1 MKNENILEKTL
12 NLIQNKNQ
20 LYILF
25 FLSLIGVFVELL
37 SIAAVIPVVVFLIEE
52 NPIEKFQFLNHLFT
66 FFSISSKEQIISYC
80 LFLIVIVYFLRFLF
94 LIFLNYYKNLFSYN
108 LNVNLKSELVDKY
121 LSQNYSYF
129 FNQNSSKFTKNIIV
143 EVSQFSGN
151 VVGSIFHILID
162 LFVITTVFISLI
174 FYQPL
179 ITIIIALFLI
189 LIDFVLNIFSKNM
202 IAKWGKQRFDLD
214 ESFMKLIL
222 EIFNSIREIK
232 IFGAK
237 KNFVNNFKKTFKPL
251 GFLNVKQQTYY
262 IVIRQTYEM
271 ITLFAFCVL
280 VFYLSNKNLS
290 NEQIL
295 TIIGIFAIS
304 AFRLLPL
311 FNRLLLAIQDL
322 KFYLPSV
329 NHLNDELT
337 QLNELDNFNKILY
350 KNKKFENRLELK
362 NINYSYSK
370 DKIIIQ
376 NLNFQLN
383 KNDKIGI
390 YGKSGSGKST
400 LVDLIFGLI
409 NPDSGSIFIDNIKLD
424 KNIKIFDYKL
434 GYISQNC
441 YLLDDTVKRNVAFG
455 LKDDEIDQ
463 NRVLKSL
470 KIAQLEDWLKETKD
484 GMNTIIGENG
494 KKISGGER
502 QRIGIA
508 RTLYF
513 EADIIVL
520 DEPTS
525 SLDEITSKNFLNVLN
540 ALNDKTLIII
550 SHNKDTLSSCKKIFE
565 MKNGNLYEQN

>member
-1 MKNENILEKTL
+1 MKNKNTFEKSL
-12 NLIQNKNQ
+12 FLIQNKNQ

-37 SIAAVIPVVVFLIEE
+37 SIAAVIPAVVFLIEE
-52 NPIEKFQFLNHLFT
+52 NPIEKFQFLNHIFVY
-66 FFSISSKEQIISYC
+66 FSISSKEQIISYS

-143 EVSQFSGN
+143 EVSRFSGN

-162 LFVITTVFISLI
+162 LFVITTVLISLI
-174 FYQPL
+174 FYQPF

-189 LIDFVLNIFSKNM
+189 LIGFILNGFSKNM
-202 IAKWGKQRFDLD
+202 IARWGKERFNLD

-222 EIFNSIREIK
+222 ETFNSIREIK

-280 VFYLSNKNLS
+280 VFYLSNKNFS
-290 NEQIL
+290 NEEIL
-295 TIIGIFAIS
+295 TIIGVFAIS

-329 NHLNDELT
+329 NHLHDELIN
-337 QLNELDNFNKILY
+337 LNKLKNLNKTLN
-350 KNKKFENRLELK
+350 KNKKFENSFELK
-362 NINYSYSK
+362 NINYSYDK
-370 DKIIIQ
+370 DKLIIE

-383 KNDKIGI
+383 KNDKVGI
-390 YGKSGSGKST
+390 FGKSGSGKST
-400 LVDLIFGLI
+400 LVDLIFGLLS
-409 NPDSGSIFIDNIKLD
+409 PDTGNIFIDNR
-424 KNIKIFDYKL
+424 KIDSDNDIFNYKL

-441 YLLDDTVKRNVAFG
+441 YLLDDTVKRNIAFG
-455 LKDDEIDQ
+455 LKDEEIDE
-463 NRVLKSL
+463 NRVLEII
-470 KIAQLEDWLKETKD
+470 KIAQLDSWLNETKD
-484 GMNTIIGENG
+484 GLNTIIGENG

-502 QRIGIA
+502 QRLGIA

-513 EADIIVL
+513 ESDIIVL

-525 SLDEITSKNFLNVLN
+525 SLDETTTKKFLNVLN
-540 ALNDKTLIII
+540 SLTNKTLIII
-550 SHNKDTLSSCKKIFE
+550 SHQKDTLSICNKIFE
-565 MKNGNLYEQN
+565 MKNGNLNEQN

>member
-1 MKNENILEKTL
+1 MKNKNTFEKSL
-12 NLIQNKNQ
+12 FLIQNKNQ
-20 LYILF
+20 LYTLF
-25 FLSLIGVFVELL
+25 FFSLIGVFVELL
-37 SIAAVIPVVVFLIEE
+37 SIAAVIPAVVFLIEE
-52 NPIEKFQFLNHLFT
+52 NPLEKFQFLNNMFIY
-66 FFSISSKEQIISYC
+66 FSISSKEQIISYS

-143 EVSQFSGN
+143 EVSRFSGN
-151 VVGSIFHILID
+151 VVGSLFHILID
-162 LFVITTVFISLI
+162 LFVITTVLISLI

-179 ITIIIALFLI
+179 ITMIIALFLI
-189 LIDFVLNIFSKNM
+189 LIGFMLNGFSKNM
-202 IAKWGKQRFDLD
+202 IAGWGKERFNLD
-214 ESFMKLIL
+214 ETFMKLIL
-222 EIFNSIREIK
+222 ETFNSIREIK

-262 IVIRQTYEM
+262 IFIRQTYEM

-280 VFYLSNKNLS
+280 VFYLSNKNFT

-295 TIIGIFAIS
+295 TIIGVFAIS

-322 KFYLPSV
+322 KFYLPSI
-329 NHLNDELT
+329 NHLHDELT
-337 QLNELDNFNKILY
+337 NLNKLNNLKKNFN
-350 KNKKFENRLELK
+350 KNKKFENSFELK
-362 NINYSYSK
+362 NINYSYDK
-370 DKIIIQ
+370 DKPIIE
-376 NLNFQLN
+376 NLNFYLN

-390 YGKSGSGKST
+390 FGKSGSGKST
-400 LVDLIFGLI
+400 LVDLIFGLLSPASGNI
-409 NPDSGSIFIDNIKLD
+409 YIDSHKIDEENDIFE
-424 KNIKIFDYKL
+424 YKL

-441 YLLDDTVKRNVAFG
+441 YLLDDTVKRNIAFG
-455 LKDDEIDQ
+455 LKDEEIDE
-463 NRVLKSL
+463 NRVLEII
-470 KIAQLEDWLKETKD
+470 KIAQLDSWLNETKH
-484 GMNTIIGENG
+484 GLNTIIGENG

-502 QRIGIA
+502 QRLGIA

-513 EADIIVL
+513 ESDIIVL

-525 SLDEITSKNFLNVLN
+525 SLDEATTKKFLNVLN
-540 ALNDKTLIII
+540 SLKNKTLIII
-550 SHNKDTLSSCKKIFE
+550 SHQKDTLSICNRIFE
-565 MKNGNLYEQN
+565 MKNGCLNEQN

>member
-1 MKNENILEKTL
+1 MKNKNTFEKSL
-12 NLIQNKNQ
+12 FLIQNKNQ

-37 SIAAVIPVVVFLIEE
+37 SIAAVIPAVVFLIEE
-52 NPIEKFQFLNHLFT
+52 NPIEKFQFLNHIFVY
-66 FFSISSKEQIISYC
+66 FSISSKEQIISYS

-143 EVSQFSGN
+143 EVSRFSGN

-162 LFVITTVFISLI
+162 LFVITTVLISLI
-174 FYQPL
+174 FYQPF

-189 LIDFVLNIFSKNM
+189 LIGFILNGFSKNM
-202 IAKWGKQRFDLD
+202 IARWGKERFNLD

-222 EIFNSIREIK
+222 ETFNSIREIK

-280 VFYLSNKNLS
+280 VFYLSNKNFS

-295 TIIGIFAIS
+295 TIIGVFAIS

-329 NHLNDELT
+329 NHLHDELIN
-337 QLNELDNFNKILY
+337 LNKLKNLNKTLN
-350 KNKKFENRLELK
+350 KNKKFENSFELK
-362 NINYSYSK
+362 NINYSYDK
-370 DKIIIQ
+370 DKLIIE

-383 KNDKIGI
+383 KNDKVGI
-390 YGKSGSGKST
+390 FGKSGSGKST
-400 LVDLIFGLI
+400 LVDLIFGLLS
-409 NPDSGSIFIDNIKLD
+409 PDTGNIFIDNR
-424 KNIKIFDYKL
+424 KIDSDNDIFNYKL

-441 YLLDDTVKRNVAFG
+441 YLLDDTVKRNIAFG
-455 LKDDEIDQ
+455 LKDEEIDE
-463 NRVLKSL
+463 NRVLEII
-470 KIAQLEDWLKETKD
+470 KIAQLDGWLNETKD
-484 GMNTIIGENG
+484 GLNTIIGENG

-502 QRIGIA
+502 QRLGIA

-513 EADIIVL
+513 ESDIIVL

-525 SLDEITSKNFLNVLN
+525 SLDETTTKKFLNVLN
-540 ALNDKTLIII
+540 SLTNKTLIII
-550 SHNKDTLSSCKKIFE
+550 SHQKDTLSICNKIFE
-565 MKNGNLYEQN
+565 MKNGNLNEQN

>member
-1 MKNENILEKTL
+1 MKNKNTFEKSL
-12 NLIQNKNQ
+12 FLIQNKNQ
-20 LYILF
+20 LYTLF
-25 FLSLIGVFVELL
+25 FFSLIGVFVELL
-37 SIAAVIPVVVFLIEE
+37 SIAAVIPAVVFLIEE
-52 NPIEKFQFLNHLFT
+52 NPLEKFQFLNNMFIY
-66 FFSISSKEQIISYC
+66 FSISSKEQIISYS

-143 EVSQFSGN
+143 EVSRFSGN
-151 VVGSIFHILID
+151 VVGSLFHILID
-162 LFVITTVFISLI
+162 LFVITTVLISLI

-179 ITIIIALFLI
+179 ITMIIALFLI
-189 LIDFVLNIFSKNM
+189 LIGFMLNGFSKNM
-202 IAKWGKQRFDLD
+202 IAGWGKERFNLD
-214 ESFMKLIL
+214 ETFMKLIL
-222 EIFNSIREIK
+222 ETFNSIREIK

-262 IVIRQTYEM
+262 IFIRQTYEM

-280 VFYLSNKNLS
+280 VFYLSNKNFT

-295 TIIGIFAIS
+295 TIIGVFAIS

-322 KFYLPSV
+322 KFYLPSI
-329 NHLNDELT
+329 NHLHDELT
-337 QLNELDNFNKILY
+337 NLNKLNNLKKNFN
-350 KNKKFENRLELK
+350 KNKKFENSFELK
-362 NINYSYSK
+362 NINYSYDK
-370 DKIIIQ
+370 DKPIIE
-376 NLNFQLN
+376 NLNFYLN

-390 YGKSGSGKST
+390 FGKSGSGKST
-400 LVDLIFGLI
+400 LVDIIFGLLSPASGNI
-409 NPDSGSIFIDNIKLD
+409 YIDSHKIDEENDIFE
-424 KNIKIFDYKL
+424 YKL

-441 YLLDDTVKRNVAFG
+441 YLLDDTVKRNIAFG
-455 LKDDEIDQ
+455 LKDEEIDE
-463 NRVLKSL
+463 NRVLEII
-470 KIAQLEDWLKETKD
+470 KIAQLDSWLNETKY
-484 GMNTIIGENG
+484 GLNTIIGENG

-502 QRIGIA
+502 QRLGIA

-513 EADIIVL
+513 ESDIIVL

-525 SLDEITSKNFLNVLN
+525 SLDEATTKKFLNVLN
-540 ALNDKTLIII
+540 SLKNKTLIII
-550 SHNKDTLSSCKKIFE
+550 SHQKDTLSICNRIFE
-565 MKNGNLYEQN
+565 MKNGCLNEQN

>member
-1 MKNENILEKTL
+1 MKNKNTFEKSL
-12 NLIQNKNQ
+12 FLIQNKNQ
-20 LYILF
+20 LYTLF
-25 FLSLIGVFVELL
+25 FFSLIGVFVELL
-37 SIAAVIPVVVFLIEE
+37 SIAAVIPAVVFLIEE
-52 NPIEKFQFLNHLFT
+52 NPLEKFQFLNNMFIY
-66 FFSISSKEQIISYC
+66 FSISSKEQIISYS

-143 EVSQFSGN
+143 EVSRFSGN
-151 VVGSIFHILID
+151 VVGSLFHILID
-162 LFVITTVFISLI
+162 LFVITTVLISLI

-179 ITIIIALFLI
+179 ITMIIALFLI
-189 LIDFVLNIFSKNM
+189 LIGFMLNGFSKNM
-202 IAKWGKQRFDLD
+202 IAGWGKERFNLD
-214 ESFMKLIL
+214 ETFMKLIL
-222 EIFNSIREIK
+222 ETFNSIREIK

-262 IVIRQTYEM
+262 IFIRQTYEM

-280 VFYLSNKNLS
+280 VFYLSNKNFT

-295 TIIGIFAIS
+295 TIIGVFAIS

-322 KFYLPSV
+322 KFYLPSI
-329 NHLNDELT
+329 NHLHDELT
-337 QLNELDNFNKILY
+337 NLNKLNNLKKNFN
-350 KNKKFENRLELK
+350 KNKKFENSFELK
-362 NINYSYSK
+362 NINYSYDK
-370 DKIIIQ
+370 DKPIIE
-376 NLNFQLN
+376 NLNFYLN

-390 YGKSGSGKST
+390 FGKSGSGKST
-400 LVDLIFGLI
+400 LVDIIFGLLSPASGNI
-409 NPDSGSIFIDNIKLD
+409 YIDSHKIDEENDIFE
-424 KNIKIFDYKL
+424 YKL

-441 YLLDDTVKRNVAFG
+441 YLLDDTVKRNIAFG
-455 LKDDEIDQ
+455 LKDEEIDE
-463 NRVLKSL
+463 NRVLEII
-470 KIAQLEDWLKETKD
+470 KIAQLDSWLNETKH
-484 GMNTIIGENG
+484 GLNTIIGENG

-502 QRIGIA
+502 QRLGIA

-513 EADIIVL
+513 ESDIIVL

-525 SLDEITSKNFLNVLN
+525 SLDEATTKKFLNVLN
-540 ALNDKTLIII
+540 SLKNKTLIII
-550 SHNKDTLSSCKKIFE
+550 SHQKDTLSICNRIFE
-565 MKNGNLYEQN
+565 MKNGCLNEQN

>member
-1 MKNENILEKTL
+1 MKNKNTFEKSL
-12 NLIQNKNQ
+12 FLIQNKNQ
-20 LYILF
+20 LYTLF
-25 FLSLIGVFVELL
+25 FFSLIGVFVELL
-37 SIAAVIPVVVFLIEE
+37 SIAAVIPAVVFLIEE
-52 NPIEKFQFLNHLFT
+52 NPLEKFQFLNNMFIY
-66 FFSISSKEQIISYC
+66 FSISSKEQIISYS

-143 EVSQFSGN
+143 EVSRFSGN
-151 VVGSIFHILID
+151 VVGSLFHILID
-162 LFVITTVFISLI
+162 LFVITTVLISLI

-179 ITIIIALFLI
+179 ITMIIALFLI
-189 LIDFVLNIFSKNM
+189 LIGFMLNGFSKNM
-202 IAKWGKQRFDLD
+202 IAGWGKERFNLD
-214 ESFMKLIL
+214 ETFMKLIL
-222 EIFNSIREIK
+222 ETFNSIREIK

-262 IVIRQTYEM
+262 IFIRQTYEM

-280 VFYLSNKNLS
+280 VFYLSNKNFT

-295 TIIGIFAIS
+295 TIIGVFAIS

-322 KFYLPSV
+322 KFYLPSI
-329 NHLNDELT
+329 NHLHDELT
-337 QLNELDNFNKILY
+337 NLNKLNNLKKNFN
-350 KNKKFENRLELK
+350 KNKKFENSFELK
-362 NINYSYSK
+362 NINYSYDK
-370 DKIIIQ
+370 DKPIIE
-376 NLNFQLN
+376 NLNFYLN

-390 YGKSGSGKST
+390 FGKSGSGKST
-400 LVDLIFGLI
+400 LVDLIFGLLSPASGNI
-409 NPDSGSIFIDNIKLD
+409 YVDSHKIDEENDIFE
-424 KNIKIFDYKL
+424 YKL

-441 YLLDDTVKRNVAFG
+441 YLLDDTVKRNIAFG
-455 LKDDEIDQ
+455 LKDEEIDE
-463 NRVLKSL
+463 NRVLEII
-470 KIAQLEDWLKETKD
+470 KIAQLDSWLNETKY
-484 GMNTIIGENG
+484 GLNTIIGENG

-502 QRIGIA
+502 QRLGIA

-513 EADIIVL
+513 ESDIIVL

-525 SLDEITSKNFLNVLN
+525 SLDEATTKKFLNVLN
-540 ALNDKTLIII
+540 SLKNKTLIII
-550 SHNKDTLSSCKKIFE
+550 SHQKDTLSICNRIFE
-565 MKNGNLYEQN
+565 MKNGCLNEQN

>member
-1 MKNENILEKTL
+1 MKNKNTFEKSL
-12 NLIQNKNQ
+12 FLIQNKNQ

-37 SIAAVIPVVVFLIEE
+37 SIAAVIPAVVFLIEE
-52 NPIEKFQFLNHLFT
+52 NPIEKFQFLNHIFVY
-66 FFSISSKEQIISYC
+66 FSISSKEQIISYS
-80 LFLIVIVYFLRFLF
+80 LILIIVVYFLRFLF

-143 EVSQFSGN
+143 EVSRFSGN

-162 LFVITTVFISLI
+162 LFVITTVLISLI
-174 FYQPL
+174 FYQPF

-189 LIDFVLNIFSKNM
+189 LIGFMLNGFSKNM
-202 IAKWGKQRFDLD
+202 IVRWGKERFNLD

-222 EIFNSIREIK
+222 ETFNSIREIK

-280 VFYLSNKNLS
+280 VFYLSNKNFT

-295 TIIGIFAIS
+295 TIIGVFAIS

-329 NHLNDELT
+329 NHLHDELT
-337 QLNELDNFNKILY
+337 NLNKLNNLNKTLN
-350 KNKKFENRLELK
+350 KNKKFENSFELK
-362 NINYSYSK
+362 NINYSYDK
-370 DKIIIQ
+370 DKPIIE

-390 YGKSGSGKST
+390 FGKSGSGKST
-400 LVDLIFGLI
+400 LVDLIFGLLS
-409 NPDSGSIFIDNIKLD
+409 PDTGNIFIDNCKID
-424 KNIKIFDYKL
+424 IDNDIFDYKL

-441 YLLDDTVKRNVAFG
+441 YLLDDTVKRNIAFG
-455 LKDDEIDQ
+455 LNDEDIDE
-463 NRVLKSL
+463 NRVLEII
-470 KIAQLEDWLKETKD
+470 KIAQLDSWLNETKD
-484 GMNTIIGENG
+484 GLNTIIGENG

-502 QRIGIA
+502 QRLGIA

-513 EADIIVL
+513 ESDIIVL

-525 SLDEITSKNFLNVLN
+525 SLDETTTKKFLNVLN
-540 ALNDKTLIII
+540 SLTNKTLIII
-550 SHNKDTLSSCKKIFE
+550 SHQKDTLSICNKIFE
-565 MKNGNLYEQN
+565 MKNGCLNEQN